1 MSDAGGVTDVIELVQ
16 FGAPLWIPWV
26 ALASAAIWA
35 SHAFPLERGR
45 LTARLALHAAT
56 LVAVGVTSFV
66 AVRLVLGAPA
76 FSGGE
81 GAPPPWDRSAPTTAP
96 TLRAPIAG
104 RRPGGPPAP
113 VYLAANLVVYALAAA
128 VSHAVTGARRARER
142 EHRVLTAEA
151 RLAQAQLA
159 ALQGQLN
166 PHFLFN
172 ALNGISALIHT
183 NPVAA
188 DTMLGDLSDLLRAAL
203 ATADEQE
210 ISLRRELDMLD
221 RYLAIE
227 RARFG
232 DRLQVARVV
241 APETL
246 EAAVPTCMLQPL
258 VENAI
263 RHGIEPR
270 RAPGTVHITA
280 MRVGETL
287 RIIVADTGAG
297 MIGVVRAQ
305 GGHGIGLANT
315 RARLEQLH
323 PGRHQFAISQTE
335 AFGCVVTL
343 EIPFRAVPPAEIA
356 RPT

>member
-1 MSDAGGVTDVIELVQ
+1 MTGVIEFVQ

-26 ALASAAIWA
+26 ALVSAAIWA

-45 LTARLALHAAT
+45 LNARLARHAAT
-56 LVAVGVTSFV
+56 LVAVGVTSVV

-76 FSGGE
+76 ISGDE
-81 GAPPPWDRSAPTTAP
+81 GAPPQRDRSARATA
-96 TLRAPIAG
+96 TLSVPPAG
-104 RRPGGPPAP
+104 RRPGGPPVQ
-113 VYLAANLVVYALAAA
+113 VYLAASVVVYALAAA
-128 VSHAVTGARRARER
+128 VSHAVAGARRDRER

-232 DRLQVARVV
+232 DRLHVDRVV

-270 RAPGTVHITA
+270 RAPGAVHITA
-280 MRVGETL
+280 TRVGETL
-287 RIIVADTGAG
+287 RIVVADTGTG